1 MKDDP
6 TKDHPSIW
14 GKDGSQVLFK
24 ERYPVV
30 LKTYEKWKSLNPLLE
45 KYIRQQGDR
54 INHKSNVKAQM
65 TEWNMQLEAGGEH
78 FQELVNWVREIS
90 IEVSPVQFIPDCYD
104 CWGAVYKKGDWSK
117 NHDHWPQIWSWV
129 YNVECCDD
137 CAPLVFHDSRDDNH
151 SDHAYSLKPKSG
163 RFTMFPGWIKHS
175 VPKHDCDHDR
185 IIVAGNISADP
196 YHIIGFA
203 QARDRERKTTK

>member
-6 TKDHPSIW
+6 VKDHPPIW

-30 LKTYEKWKSLNPLLE
+30 LKTYDKWKELNPLLE

-78 FQELVNWVREIS
+78 FQELVN
-90 IEVSPVQFIPDCYD
+90 
-104 CWGAVYKKGDWSK
+104 
-117 NHDHWPQIWSWV
+117 
-129 YNVECCDD
+129 
-137 CAPLVFHDSRDDNH
+137 
-151 SDHAYSLKPKSG
+151 
-163 RFTMFPGWIKHS
+163 
-175 VPKHDCDHDR
+175 
-185 IIVAGNISADP
+185 
-196 YHIIGFA
+196 
-203 QARDRERKTTK
+203 

>member
-6 TKDHPSIW
+6 VKDHPPIW

-30 LKTYEKWKSLNPLLE
+30 LKTYDKWKELNPLLE

-90 IEVSPVQFIPDCYD
+90 LEISPVQFIPDCYD
-104 CWGAVYKKGDWSK
+104 VWGAVYKKGD
-117 NHDHWPQIWSWV
+117 
-129 YNVECCDD
+129 
-137 CAPLVFHDSRDDNH
+137 
-151 SDHAYSLKPKSG
+151 
-163 RFTMFPGWIKHS
+163 
-175 VPKHDCDHDR
+175 
-185 IIVAGNISADP
+185 
-196 YHIIGFA
+196 
-203 QARDRERKTTK
+203 